1 MSPREA
7 ALKVLLR
14 VLKDGAS
21 LSDALPH
28 QLQQVPPR
36 DRGLTQALCYGTL
49 RWHRRLQAMLDGWMD
64 KPLRGRDQ
72 DVACALLMGL
82 FEMQSMNTP
91 DYAVIQQTADL
102 GRSLRKR
109 WAVGLINGVLRRAQ
123 REGEARGQQ
132 VDQSPALRHALPD
145 WLFGCLQ
152 QAYGADVDT
161 LCQAMNAHPPMTL
174 RVNLHRGSRADY
186 QARLAAAGLQAHPLE
201 QVPSALILSEPVAV
215 ETLPGFQAGE
225 VSVQDAAAQL
235 AAPLLDCHPGQRV
248 LDACAAPGGKTLH
261 LLEQAGGDLDITA
274 LDSQAGRLDRV
285 RENLDRGRY
294 QARLVAGDGARP
306 EDWHQGAVYDR
317 ILLDVPCSAT
327 GVIRRHPDIKLL
339 RRDADIPALATE
351 QARLLRALWPLL
363 APGGMLLYVTCSLLP
378 DENDLTVAQFLH
390 DEPSASESPLQA
402 SWGRARTVGRQI
414 LTGDQEM
421 DGFYYARL
429 IKR

>member
-28 QLQQVPPR
+28 HLQQVPPR

-82 FEMQSMNTP
+82 FEMQYMNTP

-123 REGEARGQQ
+123 RESEARGQQ
-132 VDQSPALRHALPD
+132 VDESPALRHALPD
-145 WLFGCLQ
+145 WLFARLQ
-152 QAYGADVDT
+152 RAYGDDTDT

-174 RVNLHRGSRADY
+174 RVNLHRGSREDY
-186 QARLAAAGLQAHPLE
+186 QARLEGQGIQAQPHE
-201 QVPSALILSEPVAV
+201 HVPSALTLSEPVAV
-215 ETLPGFQAGE
+215 EALPGFQDGD

-235 AAPLLDCHPGQRV
+235 AAPLLDCRPGQRV

-274 LDSQAGRLDRV
+274 LDAHAGRLDRV

-294 QARLVAGDGARP
+294 QAHLVTGDGAEPDR
-306 EDWHQGAVYDR
+306 WHQGAPYDR

-339 RRDADIPALATE
+339 RRDADIPALAAE

-378 DENDLTVAQFLH
+378 DENALIVAQFLQ

-402 SWGRARTVGRQI
+402 PWGRAQAAGRQI
-414 LTGDQEM
+414 LSGDQGM

-429 IKR
+429 IRR